1 MFYYL
6 FMDLTVSNILYKK
19 KYFWFKA
26 LANSCNNLAS
36 TLFAIVLVS
45 PGLVI
50 YFKPFS
56 LQNIIALLESII
68 IGLLFFVLSV
78 YFDRK

>member
-1 MFYYL
+1 
-6 FMDLTVSNILYKK
+6 MDLAVSKIFYKR

-36 TLFAIVLVS
+36 TLFAVILIS

-50 YFKPFS
+50 YFKSFD
-56 LQNIIALLESII
+56 LQNILALLKSVIL
-68 IGLLFFVLSV
+68 GLLFFVLSV